1 MQRPPPPNFGK
12 EDSLGCGPCTRT
24 SIRWNS
30 EQSATYKIIFYLSRL
45 FKMLTWECEK
55 VRYRLCNLTHSDV
68 VENHK
73 VVIFLPLQLKVSF
86 AENFLC

>member
-1 MQRPPPPNFGK
+1 
-12 EDSLGCGPCTRT
+12 
-24 SIRWNS
+24 
-30 EQSATYKIIFYLSRL
+30 
-45 FKMLTWECEK
+45 MLTWECEK